1 MFPKENQSD
10 ALQESEKAG
19 VTFQMFKNKANPK
32 PLLLHTGAH
41 TILFLLCL
49 LSEEQQ
55 RRVESILKFIFF
67 QGPGGQKVLACS
79 LGAYP
84 DF

>member
-67 QGPGGQKVLACS
+67 SGSWWAEGVGMQPRGLP
-79 LGAYP
+79 
-84 DF
+84 